1 LEVSEEDHRSFN
13 IRIDPDAFEKRRL
26 VTGPIWME
34 AGARSFP
41 GAGWTDFPVV
51 ILGFWLTN
59 IQPLVERR
67 QKKCV
72 LPFMDGPYSGMIE
85 ASSTDEWTLMF
96 VERGAAQRENIVL
109 TTKIDAGKCL
119 EEILNAAKTVVEL
132 CKEKQWID
140 KDLHTLENLLL
151 HFIN

>member
-1 LEVSEEDHRSFN
+1 MEVIEEGHSSFKV
-13 IRIDPDAFEKRRL
+13 RIDPDAFEKRRL
-26 VTGPIWME
+26 VSGPIWME

-72 LPFMDGPYSGMIE
+72 LPFMDGPYSGRIE
-85 ASSTDEWTLMF
+85 VSSPNEWTLMF
-96 VERGAAQRENIVL
+96 TERSPQRENIVF
-109 TTKIDAGKCL
+109 TTKIDAGLCL
-119 EEILNAAKTVVEL
+119 EEFSKAAKTVVEF
-132 CKEKQWID
+132 CKQKQWLD
-140 KDLHTLENLLL
+140 DDLHTLENLLL